1 MKIKNI
7 YRPYKSNIQN
17 FNTDRVLW
25 WRLILEEYGP
35 DIKYILGEKNVSAY
49 VPSQLTN
56 NGNQKNTHKSKYLT
70 ETMLELY
77 NTKEPPEG
85 MFLLPFKIIG
95 RYQQE
100 DPVLTKKLTCIE
112 YKKGSFRGGI
122 NTLKLVTIQ
131 NIIVIPQIIQKYVV
145 K

>member
-17 FNTDRVLW
+17 FNTDIVLW

-85 MFLLPFKIIG
+85 MFPLSFKIID

-100 DPVLTKKLTCIE
+100 DPVLTEKLTCIE
-112 YKKGSFRGGI
+112 YKKGSFRGGR
-122 NTLKLVTIQ
+122 NTIKLVTIKD
-131 NIIVIPQIIQKYVV
+131 IIVIPQILQKYDV